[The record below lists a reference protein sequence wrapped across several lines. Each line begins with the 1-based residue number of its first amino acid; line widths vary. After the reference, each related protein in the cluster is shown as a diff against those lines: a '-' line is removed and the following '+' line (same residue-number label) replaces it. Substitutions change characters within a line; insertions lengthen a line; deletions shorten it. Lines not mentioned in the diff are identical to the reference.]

1 MARLVPK
8 SLCRSEDEAVLKIS
22 VLGDSDKAI
31 EFALEGKLVGPW
43 VDELRRLSHDALSQ
57 NKSLSL
63 NLEKVWFVDARGA
76 ALLRDLAGRQVSQYN
91 SSQFVSQQVKE
102 MGNDER

>member
-1 MARLVPK
+1 V
-8 SLCRSEDEAVLKIS
+8 SSEDQAVLKIS
-22 VLGDSDKAI
+22 VMGDSDQAI

-57 NKSLSL
+57 NKSVSL

-76 ALLRDLAGRQVSQYN
+76 ALLRDLAGRHVSQYN

-102 MGNDER
+102 TGQ

>member
-1 MARLVPK
+1 M
-8 SLCRSEDEAVLKIS
+8 LKIA
-22 VLGDSDKAI
+22 VMGDSDLAI

-57 NKSLSL
+57 NKSVSL

-91 SSQFVSQQVKE
+91 SSQFVSQQVME
-102 MGNDER
+102 TGQ

>member
-1 MARLVPK
+1 M
-8 SLCRSEDEAVLKIS
+8 LKIS

-76 ALLRDLAGRQVSQYN
+76 ALLRELAGRQVSQYN

-102 MGNDER
+102 MGNDERKRTGS

>member
-1 MARLVPK
+1 M
-8 SLCRSEDEAVLKIS
+8 SSEDQAVLKIS
-22 VLGDSDKAI
+22 VTGNSDQAI

-43 VDELRRLSHDALSQ
+43 VDELRRLSHEALSQ
-57 NKSLSL
+57 NKSVSL
-63 NLEKVWFVDARGA
+63 NLEKVWFVDANGA

-102 MGNDER
+102 TRQ

>member
-1 MARLVPK
+1 M
-8 SLCRSEDEAVLKIS
+8 LKIS
-22 VLGDSDKAI
+22 VMGDSDQAI

-43 VDELRRLSHDALSQ
+43 VDELCRLSHEALSQ
-57 NKSLSL
+57 NKSVSL

-102 MGNDER
+102 TGQ

>member
-1 MARLVPK
+1 M
-8 SLCRSEDEAVLKIS
+8 LKIS
-22 VLGDSDKAI
+22 VMGDSDLAI

-57 NKSLSL
+57 NKSVSL

-91 SSQFVSQQVKE
+91 SSQFVSQQLKE
-102 MGNDER
+102 TGK

>member
-1 MARLVPK
+1 M
-8 SLCRSEDEAVLKIS
+8 LKIS
-22 VLGDSDKAI
+22 VMGDSTQAI

-57 NKSLSL
+57 NKSVSL

-76 ALLRDLAGRQVSQYN
+76 ALLRELAGRQVSQYN

-102 MGNDER
+102 MGQ

>member
-1 MARLVPK
+1 V
-8 SLCRSEDEAVLKIS
+8 SSEDQAVLKIS
-22 VLGDSDKAI
+22 VMGDSDQAI

-57 NKSLSL
+57 NKSVSL

-91 SSQFVSQQVKE
+91 SSQFVSQQVME
-102 MGNDER
+102 TGQ

>member
-1 MARLVPK
+1 M
-8 SLCRSEDEAVLKIS
+8 LKIS
-22 VLGDSDKAI
+22 VMGDSDQAI

-57 NKSLSL
+57 NKSVSL

-76 ALLRDLAGRQVSQYN
+76 ALLRDLAGRHVSQYN

-102 MGNDER
+102 TGQ

>member
-1 MARLVPK
+1 M
-8 SLCRSEDEAVLKIS
+8 SSEDQAVLKIS
-22 VLGDSDKAI
+22 VTGNSDQAI

-43 VDELRRLSHDALSQ
+43 VDELRRLSQEALSQ
-57 NKSLSL
+57 NKSVSL
-63 NLEKVWFVDARGA
+63 NLGKVWFVDANGA

-102 MGNDER
+102 TRQ

>member
-1 MARLVPK
+1 M
-8 SLCRSEDEAVLKIS
+8 LKIS
-22 VLGDSDKAI
+22 VMGVSDQAI

-57 NKSLSL
+57 NKSVSL

-76 ALLRDLAGRQVSQYN
+76 ALLRDLAGRHVSQYN

-102 MGNDER
+102 PGQ

>member
-1 MARLVPK
+1 
-8 SLCRSEDEAVLKIS
+8 
-22 VLGDSDKAI
+22 
-31 EFALEGKLVGPW
+31 
-43 VDELRRLSHDALSQ
+43 VDELRRLSHEALSQ
-57 NKSLSL
+57 NKSVSL

-102 MGNDER
+102 TGQ

>member
-1 MARLVPK
+1 M
-8 SLCRSEDEAVLKIS
+8 
-22 VLGDSDKAI
+22 GDSDQAI

-57 NKSLSL
+57 NKSVSL
-63 NLEKVWFVDARGA
+63 NLEKVWFVDANGA

-102 MGNDER
+102 MGQ

>member
-1 MARLVPK
+1 V
-8 SLCRSEDEAVLKIS
+8 SSEDQAVLKIS
-22 VLGDSDKAI
+22 VMGDSDQAI

-43 VDELRRLSHDALSQ
+43 VDELRRLSHEALSQ
-57 NKSLSL
+57 NKSVSL

-102 MGNDER
+102 TGQ

>member
-1 MARLVPK
+1 V
-8 SLCRSEDEAVLKIS
+8 SSEGQAVLKIS
-22 VLGDSDKAI
+22 VMGDADQAI

-57 NKSLSL
+57 NKSVSL

-76 ALLRDLAGRQVSQYN
+76 ALLRELAGRQVSQYN

-102 MGNDER
+102 MGQ

>member
-1 MARLVPK
+1 V
-8 SLCRSEDEAVLKIS
+8 SSEDQAVLKIS
-22 VLGDSDKAI
+22 VMGDSDLAI

-57 NKSLSL
+57 NKSVSL

-91 SSQFVSQQVKE
+91 SSQFVSQQLKE
-102 MGNDER
+102 TGK

>member
-1 MARLVPK
+1 V
-8 SLCRSEDEAVLKIS
+8 SSEEQAVLKIS
-22 VLGDSDKAI
+22 VIGDSDQAI

-57 NKSLSL
+57 NKSVSL

-102 MGNDER
+102 MGQ